1 MSSPMHSDVHLT
13 EVDYDPF
20 ATPELARAV
29 PTTDAQRELWLA
41 DQLGREASL
50 AFNESISLD
59 IGGTLRVQE
68 FQDSLLALSDRH
80 ESLRSTIAGDGMNM
94 LIAPRGALQAE
105 IVDLSGQSAAE
116 QEREAARRREAAV
129 LEPFDL
135 VHGPLVRATLLCLAP
150 DRHEFILSA
159 HHIVCDG
166 WSFAVLARDLMRIYA
181 GLCSGR
187 GTADLPQVD
196 SFGDYALG
204 EHDPALAEQAT
215 ADERYWVSVFD
226 RGVPTLDLPTD
237 RPRRSVRSF
246 ASRREDFRIE
256 PALVEA
262 ARKLGAA
269 NGASLFATLF
279 GLFGALM
286 SRLGADESGE
296 VVVGVPS
303 AGQAARDANELVG
316 HCVNLLPVRMAVD
329 PAEPVGV
336 LLRRA
341 GTAVLDAYEHQSCTF
356 GRLLSKLA
364 ITRDASRLPLV
375 SVQFNIDSPI
385 APADLAAPGVDVSL
399 RANPRA
405 FENFELFVNATQT
418 GGAIVLECQYNTD
431 LFDAETVQRWL
442 DLYREV
448 LERAVAQPTQAV
460 GQLFGATRADRERL
474 AAFNATAMPY
484 PADQRIEA
492 LVSAQVARTP
502 DAVAIVA
509 GDSRLTYRELE
520 QRANAVAAALAERG
534 VGAGQLVG
542 MACGR
547 NVGLLA
553 GMLGI
558 LKTGA
563 AYVPLDPAF
572 PEERLV
578 HMAEDAALACVVTDR
593 TVTLPA
599 LARFPTLHVDELAPR
614 ADCPCEARDV
624 QAAAYVIYTSG
635 STGKPKGVAVPQRAV
650 SNFLASMAREP
661 GLRPDDRLVA
671 VTTTSF
677 DIAVL
682 ELFLPLTLGAQVII
696 ADRESVLDGQRLRA
710 LIEKHDATVLQ
721 ATPSGW
727 RVLIEAGWVGHGRFK
742 ALVGGEPL
750 GDDLAE
756 QLIERTGETWNM
768 YGPTETTVWSTC
780 WRVPR
785 QRQGIR
791 IGAPI
796 ANTQIHVLDA
806 RFAPCPIGVPG
817 EIFIGGD
824 GVAIG
829 YLKREELTAER
840 FIADPAAPGERI
852 YRTGDRGRWRNDG
865 MLEHMGRL
873 DFQVKVRGYRIELGE
888 IEANLARHPGVG
900 QCVVIV
906 REDSPGDPRI
916 VAYVVPRGEGVKAR
930 DAKEFLKRTLP
941 DYMVPHHF
949 VELGEIPL
957 LPNGKVDRKRLPHPS
972 ATAARGPVLA
982 PRTDMELMVVRT
994 MQQVL
999 SLPSVGVDENFFSL
1013 GGHSLLAAQLAA
1025 RLSRETGEHV
1035 PMRLILT
1042 HPTAEQLAR
1051 ALEHG
1056 ALDQTR
1062 SKRPPLRRL
1071 VGQSEA
1077 PLTLMQE
1084 SMRFAEELYPGRVL
1098 YNTPSAH
1105 RLAGALDLQ
1114 AFRTAFGKMV
1124 DRQAALRTQIV
1135 RRGDGFVQEVLPHLD
1150 VELALEDL
1158 SGLAAEAREAE
1169 LMQRLQ
1175 RRIDDPIAIA
1185 SAPLFRVGLYRL
1197 SPTEHVFFFM
1207 AHHIIWDGWSFD
1219 LMYEEMSELYAAEVE
1234 KRESRLAKPSHSLV
1248 DFSVWFGE
1256 WLASED
1262 CADQLG
1268 YWKKKYAAMPGTA
1281 LVPTDRPRRA
1291 GGSASADTEWVNLDE
1306 QITRRLHAIASQQ
1319 GCTLNTVVLSLYA
1332 LVLAELVG
1340 DGKVVLGV
1348 PVRGRVSQEFDPVMG
1363 FFVNVVPTVIPQAFE
1378 LSFESYIGR
1387 VQQELTHALSHQD
1400 VPLERLL
1407 QEPEFDRFARG
1418 APVYQSMFS
1427 FQDVRMRPRHWGPL
1441 QHSSLPVMQKGS
1453 PAELGLWLLEWDTGL
1468 SGGITYDS
1476 GLFDAASI
1484 RLLRDRLQGL
1494 ALRAVAGPGQSL
1506 RQLIESPG
1514 SDRDDLQAWL
1524 RRAGADRGAA
1534 GEAGAGAIAA
1544 PSERADAPATMSL
1557 LESQLAML
1565 WAELLGVPVSDI
1577 GVADNFFDLGG
1588 SSLLAMRFV
1597 EQAGRRLGVRI
1608 EPQRVVAGTL
1618 RQVAE
1623 RAEAVEAL
1631 ASADEAKEQ
1640 AQSKGVFARL
1650 FRRGGR

>member
-1 MSSPMHSDVHLT
+1 MHSDVHLT

-50 AFNESISLD
+50 AFNESVSLD
-59 IGGTLRVQE
+59 IRGTLRVQE

-94 LIAPRGALQAE
+94 LIAPRGALLAE

-116 QEREAARRREAAV
+116 QEREAARRREATV
-129 LEPFDL
+129 MEPFDL

-329 PAEPVGV
+329 PAEPVGA

-341 GTAVLDAYEHQSCTF
+341 STAVLDAYEHQSCTF

-696 ADRESVLDGQRLRA
+696 ADRDSVLDGQRLRA

-865 MLEHMGRL
+865 LLEHMGRL
-873 DFQVKVRGYRIELGE
+873 DFQVKVRG
-888 IEANLARHPGVG
+888 
-900 QCVVIV
+900 
-906 REDSPGDPRI
+906 
-916 VAYVVPRGEGVKAR
+916 
-930 DAKEFLKRTLP
+930 
-941 DYMVPHHF
+941 
-949 VELGEIPL
+949 
-957 LPNGKVDRKRLPHPS
+957 
-972 ATAARGPVLA
+972 
-982 PRTDMELMVVRT
+982 
-994 MQQVL
+994 
-999 SLPSVGVDENFFSL
+999 
-1013 GGHSLLAAQLAA
+1013 
-1025 RLSRETGEHV
+1025 
-1035 PMRLILT
+1035 
-1042 HPTAEQLAR
+1042 
-1051 ALEHG
+1051 
-1056 ALDQTR
+1056 
-1062 SKRPPLRRL
+1062 
-1071 VGQSEA
+1071 
-1077 PLTLMQE
+1077 
-1084 SMRFAEELYPGRVL
+1084 
-1098 YNTPSAH
+1098 
-1105 RLAGALDLQ
+1105 
-1114 AFRTAFGKMV
+1114 
-1124 DRQAALRTQIV
+1124 
-1135 RRGDGFVQEVLPHLD
+1135 
-1150 VELALEDL
+1150 
-1158 SGLAAEAREAE
+1158 
-1169 LMQRLQ
+1169 
-1175 RRIDDPIAIA
+1175 
-1185 SAPLFRVGLYRL
+1185 
-1197 SPTEHVFFFM
+1197 
-1207 AHHIIWDGWSFD
+1207 
-1219 LMYEEMSELYAAEVE
+1219 
-1234 KRESRLAKPSHSLV
+1234 
-1248 DFSVWFGE
+1248 
-1256 WLASED
+1256 
-1262 CADQLG
+1262 
-1268 YWKKKYAAMPGTA
+1268 
-1281 LVPTDRPRRA
+1281 
-1291 GGSASADTEWVNLDE
+1291 
-1306 QITRRLHAIASQQ
+1306 
-1319 GCTLNTVVLSLYA
+1319 
-1332 LVLAELVG
+1332 
-1340 DGKVVLGV
+1340 
-1348 PVRGRVSQEFDPVMG
+1348 
-1363 FFVNVVPTVIPQAFE
+1363 
-1378 LSFESYIGR
+1378 
-1387 VQQELTHALSHQD
+1387 
-1400 VPLERLL
+1400 
-1407 QEPEFDRFARG
+1407 
-1418 APVYQSMFS
+1418 
-1427 FQDVRMRPRHWGPL
+1427 
-1441 QHSSLPVMQKGS
+1441 
-1453 PAELGLWLLEWDTGL
+1453 
-1468 SGGITYDS
+1468 
-1476 GLFDAASI
+1476 
-1484 RLLRDRLQGL
+1484 
-1494 ALRAVAGPGQSL
+1494 
-1506 RQLIESPG
+1506 
-1514 SDRDDLQAWL
+1514 
-1524 RRAGADRGAA
+1524 
-1534 GEAGAGAIAA
+1534 
-1544 PSERADAPATMSL
+1544 
-1557 LESQLAML
+1557 
-1565 WAELLGVPVSDI
+1565 
-1577 GVADNFFDLGG
+1577 
-1588 SSLLAMRFV
+1588 
-1597 EQAGRRLGVRI
+1597 
-1608 EPQRVVAGTL
+1608 
-1618 RQVAE
+1618 
-1623 RAEAVEAL
+1623 
-1631 ASADEAKEQ
+1631 
-1640 AQSKGVFARL
+1640 
-1650 FRRGGR
+1650 